1 MRRSEFIALMLSPL
15 LAPFVKADKGLFNK
29 NVTDA
34 SLVGSAY
41 GSKMYHYTS
50 NPIPYDT
57 YPGKSFKISEAERK
71 EWLEGDWYTRDEIME
86 NFKHD

>member
-15 LAPFVKADKGLFNK
+15 LAPFVKAEGTYPRFDPSEHCLTIPN
-29 NVTDA
+29 
-34 SLVGSAY
+34 

-71 EWLEGDWYTRDEIME
+71 EWLEGDWYSRDEIME